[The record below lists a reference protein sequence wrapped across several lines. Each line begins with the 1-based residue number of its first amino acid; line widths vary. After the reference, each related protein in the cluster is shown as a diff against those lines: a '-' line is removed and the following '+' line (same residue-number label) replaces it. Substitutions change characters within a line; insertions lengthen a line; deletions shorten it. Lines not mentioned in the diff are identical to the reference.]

1 MPQIVFKAV
10 VRKRLTGIFVILLSE
25 NGFESNCPEK
35 SSKQSLFEV
44 SLTDNSSK
52 AHCGTLDSYF
62 QSNDYVS
69 VSLNAVWSN

>member
-1 MPQIVFKAV
+1 MPQIVLKAV

-44 SLTDNSSK
+44 SLTVQKPTAELS
-52 AHCGTLDSYF
+52 TVI
-62 QSNDYVS
+62 SNQMITYQFP
-69 VSLNAVWSN
+69 

>member
-35 SSKQSLFEV
+35 K
-44 SLTDNSSK
+44 
-52 AHCGTLDSYF
+52 F
-62 QSNDYVS
+62 QTITF
-69 VSLNAVWSN
+69 